1 MEHGKGAGL
10 SITALDKKRKHVGK
24 NTMSTT
30 KEKHNYTYIVRCKD
44 GTYYTGW
51 TNNLEK
57 RMKAHN
63 EGRGGAKYT
72 RSRRPVVLVY
82 YEESETPEEAMSREW
97 HIKQMSRSR
106 KEELIRN
113 FQSDSIQKP

>member
-1 MEHGKGAGL
+1 MTE
-10 SITALDKKRKHVGK
+10 
-24 NTMSTT
+24 
-30 KEKHNYTYIVRCKD
+30 EKHNYTYIVRCKD

-106 KEELIRN
+106 KEELIRIEKIKVEHQEVIDGKTIMEAGKYVVPGTGSYGN
-113 FQSDSIQKP
+113 M

>member
-30 KEKHNYTYIVRCKD
+30 EEKHNYTYIVRCKD

-72 RSRRPVVLVY
+72 EAGALLSLFIMRNQRR
-82 YEESETPEEAMSREW
+82 RR
-97 HIKQMSRSR
+97 KQ
-106 KEELIRN
+106 
-113 FQSDSIQKP
+113 

>member
-30 KEKHNYTYIVRCKD
+30 EEKHNYTYIVRCKD

-51 TNNLEK
+51 TNNLES
-57 RMKAHN
+57 
-63 EGRGGAKYT
+63 G
-72 RSRRPVVLVY
+72 
-82 YEESETPEEAMSREW
+82 
-97 HIKQMSRSR
+97 
-106 KEELIRN
+106 
-113 FQSDSIQKP
+113 